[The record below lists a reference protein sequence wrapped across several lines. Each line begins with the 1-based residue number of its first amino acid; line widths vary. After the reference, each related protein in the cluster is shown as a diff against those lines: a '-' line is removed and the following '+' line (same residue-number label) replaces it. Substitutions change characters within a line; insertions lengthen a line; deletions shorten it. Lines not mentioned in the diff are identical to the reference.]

1 MPSRVQSA
9 ALSGIEAI
17 PVDIEVNVLPGLP
30 SFTVVG
36 MTDKAI
42 QESKER
48 LTSALVSLNYTPP
61 RRKTIVS
68 LAPASLKKE
77 GSLYDLP
84 ITLAYLIAS
93 QQIKPTTLLSVI
105 HYPWFV
111 GELGLDGTI
120 RPVRGVL
127 PIVLAAIKKGVQ
139 NVYIPSANASEV
151 AAVADRLN
159 IYPLDSLQQLLSHL
173 TATLDHPST
182 LTPLAPT
189 PFFHQINE
197 LDIDFADIKGQDH
210 AKRALLIAA
219 ASGHNVLMIGPP
231 GTGKTILAR
240 ALAGILPPLSFD
252 ESLTV
257 TSLYS
262 VAGLLPSNH
271 GLINRRPFRSP
282 HHGASSVAL
291 VGGGVYPR
299 PGEVSLADT
308 GVLFLDE
315 LPEFSSHVLDQLRR
329 PIEDGTITV
338 SRAAHTITFPSR
350 SQLVGA
356 MNPCKCGYVGSDK
369 KACQCTP
376 GDILR
381 YQRRVSGPLL
391 DRFDLHVLVSDI
403 SVDEILDTRPTG
415 ATSAE
420 LSQLAQ
426 AARHFALSR
435 QHKTNSDLNLKEV
448 RQICIIDEQSRKLL
462 RQAEDKFHLSPRGI
476 HRLLKVSRTIADLAG
491 EEHIEPKHIAEAL
504 QYREQLQVVLPD
516 FV

>member
-9 ALSGIEAI
+9 ALTGIDAI
-17 PVDIEVNVLPGLP
+17 PVDIEVSVLPGLP

-48 LTSALVSLNYTPP
+48 LTSALVNLNYTPP

-77 GSLYDLP
+77 GSIYDLP
-84 ITLAYLIAS
+84 IALAYLVAS
-93 QQIKPTTLLSVI
+93 QQIKLTSALSGDD
-105 HYPWFV
+105 HTWFI

-120 RPVRGVL
+120 RPVRGLL
-127 PIVLAAIKKGVQ
+127 PIVLAAIKQGVR
-139 NVYIPSANASEV
+139 NVYMPAVNANEV

-159 IYPLDSLQQLLSHL
+159 IYPVDSLSQTISHI
-173 TATLDHPST
+173 TATPDRPSDFV
-182 LTPLAPT
+182 PLAPALFSNIT
-189 PFFHQINE
+189 NE
-197 LDIDFADIKGQDH
+197 PDIDFAEIKGQDH

-240 ALAGILPPLSFD
+240 ALAGILPSLAFE

-262 VAGLLPSNH
+262 IAGLLAPDQ
-271 GLINRRPFRSP
+271 GLLINRPFRSP

-291 VGGGVYPR
+291 VGGGAYPK
-299 PGEVSLADT
+299 PGEVSLAHT

-315 LPEFSSHVLDQLRR
+315 LPEFSSHVLDQLRQ
-329 PIEDGTITV
+329 PIEDGSITV
-338 SRAAHTITFPSR
+338 SRAAHTVSFPSR
-350 SQLVGA
+350 CQLIGA

-369 KACQCTP
+369 KACHCTP
-376 GDILR
+376 GEILR
-381 YQRRVSGPLL
+381 YQRRISGPLL

-403 SVDEILDTRPTG
+403 PIEEILDNTAN
-415 ATSAE
+415 ATSSAVLAE
-420 LSQLAQ
+420 QAL
-426 AARHFALSR
+426 AARRFALQR
-435 QHKTNSDLNLKEV
+435 QYKTNSDLTLKEV
-448 RQICIIDEQSRKLL
+448 KQICAIDHLSKNLL
-462 RQAEDKFHLSPRGI
+462 RQAEEKFHLSPRGI
-476 HRLLKVSRTIADLAG
+476 HRLLKVSRTIADLAASPN
-491 EEHIEPKHIAEAL
+491 IQPTHIAEAL
-504 QYREQLQVVLPD
+504 QYREQLHIALPD

>member
-30 SFTVVG
+30 SFIVVG

-93 QQIKPTTLLSVI
+93 QQIKPNISLDANHRT
-105 HYPWFV
+105 WFV

-120 RPVRGVL
+120 RPVRGIL
-127 PIVLAAIKKGVQ
+127 PIILAAIKKGVQ
-139 NVYIPSANASEV
+139 NVYMPASNASEV

-159 IYPLDSLQQLLSHL
+159 IYPLDSLQQLLTHL
-173 TATLDHPST
+173 TATAEHPST
-182 LTPLAPT
+182 LVPLVPALFTDQTIEP
-189 PFFHQINE
+189 
-197 LDIDFADIKGQDH
+197 DIDFADIKGQDH

-262 VAGLLPSNH
+262 IAGLLQTDQ
-271 GLINRRPFRSP
+271 GLINKRPFRSP

-299 PGEVSLADT
+299 PGEVSLAHT

-315 LPEFSSHVLDQLRR
+315 LPEFSSHVLDQLRQ
-329 PIEDGTITV
+329 PVEDGTITV
-338 SRAAHTITFPSR
+338 SRAAHTITYPSR
-350 SQLVGA
+350 CQLVGA
-356 MNPCKCGYVGSDK
+356 MNPCKCGYVGSDR
-369 KACQCTP
+369 KACQCPP

-403 SVDEILDTRPTG
+403 PVDEILDTKPSG
-415 ATSAE
+415 VSSAD
-420 LSQLAQ
+420 LSQQAQ
-426 AARHFALSR
+426 AARQFALHR
-435 QHKTNSDLNLKEV
+435 QSKTNSDLTLKEV
-448 RQICIIDEQSRKLL
+448 KQICVIDPLGKNLL

-476 HRLLKVSRTIADLAG
+476 HRLLKVSRTIADLAA
-491 EEHIEPKHIAEAL
+491 EPQILPQHLAEAL
-504 QYREQLQVVLPD
+504 QYREQLQLALPD